1 MNKQVVQ
8 FFVLFFFFF
17 CQTAFAQSVFVGPD
31 KKFEQKKL
39 RVPYAF
45 YNDSFGTAVGF
56 VYGITGYPQKQSM
69 LLGTVMADTEG
80 SVMGFLM
87 GRDLRLPFSDRLFL
101 RVPRLAD

>member
-17 CQTAFAQSVFVGPD
+17 CQTVLVQSVFVGPD
-31 KKFEQKKL
+31 KRFEQKHL
-39 RVPYAF
+39 RVPHAF

-69 LLGTVMADTEG
+69 VLGTAMAKGLVVRVDTAVSDEG
-80 SVMGFLM
+80 S
-87 GRDLRLPFSDRLFL
+87 
-101 RVPRLAD
+101 RV